1 MIQSNLLSICFI
13 RAVALAL
20 IASLHLTAMAQAQ
33 SKQPESQ
40 NQQTPSANRIAT
52 PIKTWPEPGSPMELL
67 PKIEFQP
74 LTDEDMRNAFAI
86 IYAKEKPPI
95 PWDRIKQKVCLT
107 KFWQKK
113 PTDGENPFMINSYD
127 GLSGFV
133 KINGYVA
140 ASRPSASDKLGNPG
154 DYGKGQLDAFFIA
167 PIQEKLRVRAPKD
180 RYVIL
185 DLRKTSERSCA
196 LLDSKCKIYSADAYL
211 YWVGLSNVDGQ
222 FSEGPREDLRSVYIE
237 DHCYKNEFKTQLF
250 YHRFQPNILERIV
263 GFFFSLS

>member
-1 MIQSNLLSICFI
+1 MIQSNLPSICFI

-20 IASLHLTAMAQAQ
+20 IASLHLTAMAQAPN
-33 SKQPESQ
+33 KQPESQ
-40 NQQTPSANRIAT
+40 NQQTSSANRIAT

-86 IYAKEKPPI
+86 IYAKQKPPVT
-95 PWDRIKQKVCLT
+95 WDRIKQKVCLT

-113 PTDGENPFMINSYD
+113 PTDGENPFMINAYD
-127 GLSGFV
+127 GRHGFI
-133 KINGYVA
+133 KLNGYVA
-140 ASRPSASDKLGNPG
+140 ASRSGASDKLGNLD
-154 DYGKGQLDAFFIA
+154 DYGKGQLDAFAIE
-167 PIQEKLRVRAPKD
+167 PIQEKPQARNPKF
-180 RYVIL
+180 RFVIL
-185 DLRKTSERSCA
+185 DLRKTSEKNCS
-196 LLDSKCKIYSADAYL
+196 LFDSKCKIYNAEVYS
-211 YWVGLSNVDGQ
+211 YWVGLMDGSVNW
-222 FSEGPREDLRSVYIE
+222 SEGPREDLRSVYIE

>member
-1 MIQSNLLSICFI
+1 MIQSNLPSICFI

-20 IASLHLTAMAQAQ
+20 IASLHLTAMAQAPN
-33 SKQPESQ
+33 KQPESQ
-40 NQQTPSANRIAT
+40 NQLTSSANRIAT
-52 PIKTWPEPGSPMELL
+52 PIKTWPERGSPMELL
-67 PKIEFQP
+67 PKIELQP

-95 PWDRIKQKVCLT
+95 TWDRIKQKVCLT

-113 PTDGENPFMINSYD
+113 PTNDENPFMINSYE
-127 GLSGFV
+127 GRSGFV

-140 ASRPSASDKLGNPG
+140 RSSPGTSSKLGNLD
-154 DYGKGQLDAFFIA
+154 DYGKGQLDAFSIA
-167 PIQEKLRVRAPKD
+167 PIQEKFQAMNPKD
-180 RYVIL
+180 RYVTL
-185 DLRKTSERSCA
+185 DLRKTSEKSCS
-196 LLDSKCKIYSADAYL
+196 LFDFKCKIYSAEAYL
-211 YWVGLSNVDGQ
+211 YWGGFLDEDYKASQ
-222 FSEGPREDLRSVYIE
+222 GPREDLRNVYIE